1 MKKSGNDIFY
11 QRGNSTMDEKIDTIN
26 KIEGMIHTFCQ
37 KHLNEEIEGYCMK
50 LCGTLARKRKI
61 DINRGKVEIWAAGIV
76 YVIAR
81 LNFLFDKENKPY
93 IPVDTI
99 GNFFNTK
106 KSTTGNKASLI
117 MDVCNLGIGAV
128 GYSSKAISD
137 MFTFYQTPEGFII
150 PKSMLESP
158 EFLIDFAEGEEAEEL
173 QRQIEERKNL
183 RLQKQQEKK
192 AQQLQKEQERKA
204 RMAEIRK
211 KKAEEEEKSR
221 DAHQLSMFD

>member
-1 MKKSGNDIFY
+1 
-11 QRGNSTMDEKIDTIN
+11 MDEKIDTIN
-26 KIEGMIHTFCQ
+26 KIEEMIHTFCQ
-37 KHLNEEIEGYCMK
+37 KYLNEELEGYALK
-50 LCGTLARKRKI
+50 LCGTLARKKKI

-81 LNFLFDKENKPY
+81 LNFLFDKENNPY

-117 MDVCNLGIGAV
+117 MDVCNLGIGAA

-150 PKSMLESP
+150 PKSMVERR
-158 EFLIDFAEGEEAEEL
+158 IDTMGVAEGEDAEKL
-173 QRQIEERKNL
+173 KLYVEEQERTKIRK
-183 RLQKQQEKK
+183 E
-192 AQQLQKEQERKA
+192 EERKA
-204 RMAEIRK
+204 RLAESRK